1 MVGGCFTQIF
11 EPIKGGDRDIL
22 MVFVP
27 GGQKA
32 SESYFCLV
40 SEIQAQLSLR
50 LWVVV
55 LYNTEQDLTTSAKI
69 EGSLPGLLRRLQEK
83 GFRPGSFE
91 IENIFFAGHRYEK
104 SSS

>member
-1 MVGGCFTQIF
+1 MVVGFFTQIF
-11 EPIKGGDRDIL
+11 EPIKGGERDIL

-27 GGQKA
+27 GAQVA
-32 SESYFCLV
+32 SESYFRLV

-55 LYNTEQDLTTSAKI
+55 LYNTEQDLTSSGKI

-104 SSS
+104 SNS

>member
-1 MVGGCFTQIF
+1 VVVGFFTQIF

-22 MVFVP
+22 LVFAP
-27 GGQKA
+27 GGRKA
-32 SESYFCLV
+32 SESYFRLV

-55 LYNTEQDLTTSAKI
+55 LYNTEQDITTPGKI